1 MMKRNILAVVIPALL
16 AAGAVNAAEI
26 YNKDGNKLDLN
37 GRVDARHL
45 FSDDSGN
52 NGDATRARIG
62 FKGETQITSDLTGY
76 GRYESEIRSSSN
88 ESNGTVRTRFAFA
101 GLKFADF
108 GSLDYG
114 RNQAIGYEG
123 ISYTDV
129 LPIFGGD
136 QSYTD
141 TQTGR
146 KNGLLTYRNKDF
158 FGLVDGLNFGL
169 QAIGKDKSDT
179 EAGRNTRTDSDLKA
193 NGDGWGTSLSY
204 ESDIGLGVIA
214 SYSAVQRTAAQNT
227 AADGTGKKA
236 ETWAAGVKYDANNLY
251 LAAIYGE
258 YTNVPFD
265 GGISLDKTEIFEAV
279 AQYTF
284 DFGLTPSLA
293 YVQAKG
299 KQNTSAAGNDD
310 DVTKYVSV
318 AATYA
323 FNKNFST
330 YVDYKINLLDSDNP
344 YVQAYKRG
352 DNGVSDDDVVG
363 VGVKY
368 QF

>member
-1 MMKRNILAVVIPALL
+1 MKRNILAVVIPALL
-16 AAGAVNAAEI
+16 AAGAANAAEV
-26 YNKDGNKLDLN
+26 YNKDGNKLDVY
-37 GRVDARHL
+37 GRAEGRHF
-45 FSDDSGN
+45 FSDDSSN
-52 NGDATRARIG
+52 NGDKTRARIG
-62 FKGETQITSDLTGY
+62 VKGETQINSDLIGY
-76 GRYESEIRSSSN
+76 GRYEVEFAANTNEGSN
-88 ESNGTVRTRFAFA
+88 SAKTRYAFA
-101 GLKFADF
+101 GLKFADA

-114 RNQAIGYEG
+114 RNQAIGYDG

-129 LPIFGGD
+129 LPAWGGD

-146 KNGLLTYRNKDF
+146 KSGLLTYRNSDF

-169 QAIGKDKSDT
+169 QAISKDKGDTNQGHSD
-179 EAGRNTRTDSDLKA
+179 AYSKA

-204 ESDIGLGVIA
+204 ESDLGLGVIA

-227 AADGTGKKA
+227 ASQGTGKKA
-236 ETWAAGVKYDANNLY
+236 ETWAAGVKYDANNIY
-251 LAAIYGE
+251 LAATYGE

-265 GGISLDKTEIFEAV
+265 GSVSLDKTEIFEAV

-293 YVQAKG
+293 YVQGKG
-299 KQNTSAAGNDD
+299 KQDTSANGADD
-310 DVTKYVSV
+310 YLNKYVSV

-330 YVDYKINLLDSDNP
+330 YVDYKINLLDSDNV
-344 YVQAYKRG
+344 YVV
-352 DNGVSDDDVVG
+352 NGISHDDDVVG

>member
-45 FSDDSGN
+45 FSEDDSN
-52 NGDATRARIG
+52 NGDTTRARIG

-76 GRYESEIRSSSN
+76 GRYETEVRTDSDSSEGSGSSF
-88 ESNGTVRTRFAFA
+88 RTRFAFA

-114 RNQAIGYEG
+114 RNQAIGYDG
-123 ISYTDV
+123 IAYTDV
-129 LPIFGGD
+129 LPVWGGD
-136 QSYTD
+136 HSYTD
-141 TQTGR
+141 GITGR
-146 KNGLLTYRNKDF
+146 KDGVLTYRNKDF

-169 QAIGKDKSDT
+169 QAISK
-179 EAGRNTRTDSDLKA
+179 DSDDTLSSSRLRGQ

-204 ESDIGLGVIA
+204 ESDIGLGVVA
-214 SYSAVQRTAAQNT
+214 SYAAVKRLQTQN
-227 AADGTGKKA
+227 AGADLGDKA
-236 ETWAAGVKYDANNLY
+236 DTWAAGVKYDANNLY
-251 LAAIYGE
+251 LAATYGE
-258 YTNVPFD
+258 YTNTGNVFAS
-265 GGISLDKTEIFEAV
+265 GVNLDKTQIFEAV

-293 YVQAKG
+293 YVQGKG
-299 KQNTSAAGNDD
+299 KEQTTGTARRDD
-310 DVTKYVSV
+310 DVNKYVSV

-330 YVDYKINLLDSDNP
+330 YVDYKINLLDSDNA
-344 YVQAYKRG
+344 YVRAG
-352 DNGVSDDDVVG
+352 DVSDEDAVG